1 MDRVIETRRQCRI
14 MVQRIVLCAIVA
26 GLLLPATFAAHA
38 SEQDLTERFLLL
50 ATTKTGTMEDE
61 LDEAAA
67 AGYRILAGSPTSG
80 DEMVL
85 ILEKVATPPDVFEYQ
100 LLATTRT
107 GTMQEEI
114 LEAAGRGFR
123 IVPSTMISKSQMF
136 GGDEIVLV
144 MEKAPNSTV
153 TYEYRLLATN
163 RTSTMQE
170 EMDQAMVEGFVVV
183 GLASRGEHV
192 VIVEKLIE

>member
-1 MDRVIETRRQCRI
+1 MVRLTETRRQRRI
-14 MVQRIVLCAIVA
+14 IAQRIVLCAITA
-26 GLLLPATFAAHA
+26 GLLLPAALVADA
-38 SEQDLTERFLLL
+38 PEQDLTERFLLL
-50 ATTKTGTMEDE
+50 ATTKTGTMEEE
-61 LDEAAA
+61 LTEAAA

-85 ILEKVATPPDVFEYQ
+85 ILEKVATPPDVYEYQ

-107 GTMQEEI
+107 GTMQDEI
-114 LEAAGRGFR
+114 EDAAGRGFR
-123 IVPSTMISKSQMF
+123 ILPSTMISKAQMF

-144 MEKAPNSTV
+144 MEKAPNSAV

-170 EMDQAMVEGFVVV
+170 EMDQAMVDGFSVV

>member
-1 MDRVIETRRQCRI
+1 MVRLTETRRQRRI
-14 MVQRIVLCAIVA
+14 IAQRIVLCAITA
-26 GLLLPATFAAHA
+26 GLLLPAALVADA
-38 SEQDLTERFLLL
+38 PGQDLTERFLLL
-50 ATTKTGTMEDE
+50 ATTKTGTMEEE
-61 LDEAAA
+61 LTEAAA

-85 ILEKVATPPDVFEYQ
+85 ILEKVATPPDVYEYQ

-107 GTMQEEI
+107 GTMQDEI
-114 LEAAGRGFR
+114 EDAAGRGFR
-123 IVPSTMISKSQMF
+123 ILPSTMISKAQMF

-144 MEKAPNSTV
+144 MEKAPNSAV

-170 EMDQAMVEGFVVV
+170 EMDQAMVDGFSVV

>member
-1 MDRVIETRRQCRI
+1 MVRLTETRRQRRI
-14 MVQRIVLCAIVA
+14 VAQRIVLCAITA
-26 GLLLPATFAAHA
+26 GLLLPAALVADA
-38 SEQDLTERFLLL
+38 PGQDLTERFLLL
-50 ATTKTGTMEDE
+50 ATTKTGTMEEE
-61 LDEAAA
+61 LTEAAA

-85 ILEKVATPPDVFEYQ
+85 ILEKVATPPDVYEYQ

-114 LEAAGRGFR
+114 EEAAGRGFR
-123 IVPSTMISKSQMF
+123 ILPSTMISKAQMF

-144 MEKAPNSTV
+144 MEKAPNSAV

-170 EMDQAMVEGFVVV
+170 EMDQAMVDGFSVV

>member
-1 MDRVIETRRQCRI
+1 MVRLTETRRQRRI
-14 MVQRIVLCAIVA
+14 VAQRIVLCAITA
-26 GLLLPATFAAHA
+26 GLLLPAALVADA
-38 SEQDLTERFLLL
+38 PGQDLTERFLLL

-61 LDEAAA
+61 LAEAAA

-85 ILEKVATPPDVFEYQ
+85 ILEKVATPPDVYEYQ

-107 GTMQEEI
+107 GTMQDEI
-114 LEAAGRGFR
+114 EDAAGRGFR
-123 IVPSTMISKSQMF
+123 ILPSTMISKAQMF

-144 MEKAPNSTV
+144 MEKAPNSAV
-153 TYEYRLLATN
+153 TYEYRLLATS

-170 EMDQAMVEGFVVV
+170 EMDQAMVDGFSVV